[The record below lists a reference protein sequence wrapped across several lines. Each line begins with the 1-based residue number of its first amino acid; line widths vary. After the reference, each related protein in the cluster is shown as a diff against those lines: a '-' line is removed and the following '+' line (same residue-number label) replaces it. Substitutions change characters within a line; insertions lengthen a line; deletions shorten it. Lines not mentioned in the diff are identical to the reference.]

1 LQAALEKQSAKP
13 QPVQPPPSV
22 VIDLAPLTQN
32 LEALR
37 ATVDQRLSQ
46 PAKKSATENGDF
58 SVLAA
63 KVGEGLNALRQDLSK
78 AISVVHSGTVG
89 DAMKRMEHEMEMVH
103 STLATLKDMA
113 ARQRDHLQKSQE
125 LLETRAKQGSLEIDV
140 TQEMLSNEGAFLE
153 QFQKAIAEAQKQ
165 REAGGGGDKPAN
177 P

>member
-1 LQAALEKQSAKP
+1 MAAGEHRRPAPHSAP
-13 QPVQPPPSV
+13 G
-22 VIDLAPLTQN
+22 LGPL
-32 LEALR
+32 
-37 ATVDQRLSQ
+37 VDAGAGAAHDVR
-46 PAKKSATENGDF
+46 PFRRVAADEVGEF
-58 SVLAA
+58 FRGAAAALAA
-63 KVGEGLNALRQDLSK
+63 KLGEGLNALRQDLSR
-78 AISVVHSGTVG
+78 AISVVHTGTMA

-153 QFQKAIAEAQKQ
+153 HFQKAIAEAQKQ
-165 REAGGGGDKPAN
+165 REAGGGDKPTS